1 MNVFLDN
8 IPNSEKELNE
18 PTLEFNESERKRH
31 CATFDSKSMKLSV
44 RDAKNNEEEGKIVNQ
59 CNFSWDS

>member
-8 IPNSEKELNE
+8 IPNSEKESNE
-18 PTLEFNESERKRH
+18 PTLEFNESGRKKC

-44 RDAKNNEEEGKIVNQ
+44 RDARNNEEGKS
-59 CNFSWDS
+59 C